1 MTPVNLNNKPAQHLA
16 EKLKL
21 TRIAGAILLSPL
33 PLVAQDIVIDGKFDE
48 PQWQTAK
55 QYNSF
60 YQVVPA
66 TLAQH
71 HDKVLV
77 KAFADEKGVYIGY
90 TNFQAQDERKKQY
103 NLQDGFMQADFD
115 RFVIDFSG
123 DGSGAY
129 LFAVTLGGGI
139 QDAVLTP
146 QLSTDYD
153 WDGIW
158 QVANFETQDY
168 WTSEIFI
175 PWYSV
180 SFRPQQNAQGLS
192 QVGLSFQLY
201 ELASN
206 YIYGSQPQT
215 TGNSDFYLNMPKV
228 EWHIPKQQQLAFI
241 PYITH
246 SYDANA
252 GDGKTDIGFDLLY
265 KPNHHQKI
273 SIAINPDFGQVD
285 SDELNFNYS
294 NVETLLS
301 DKRPFFTQDISLFN
315 VALLQDTK
323 LIHTR
328 RIGAGSDDGSEVIT
342 PIDGAIRA
350 VHQGESVNVGAFA
363 VAEDNLASN
372 AGKRFYAARS
382 TYRGDGWQ
390 TGVLATLTERPW
402 LRRDANTLAW
412 DSQYQSET
420 WSWQSAVLRSEVSAP
435 DENAAG
441 YGFSGSAK
449 YQFSPNADLS
459 ANFLRLDEQF
469 DNNDI
474 GYSQRNNWR
483 YASLNGG
490 YAINTNSEWLSRV
503 RHSFIASYQA
513 NDSGLKLVSEQSYGV
528 ALLLA
533 NGAQLESYLN
543 YNMAGWNDNI
553 GYNSN
558 AFYQSGYFT
567 SRVFYASPYVGQFS
581 WAASFQ
587 LDQEGVD
594 GLARQY
600 AVDTTWM
607 PHENWTI
614 KFNNFYRQ
622 GDGWLV
628 ANNTNQVTQ
637 YDRDFFVSLLNVS
650 GLVIDNLEFSF
661 NLQWA
666 VLEANT
672 QQVYQIEQGELVAQ
686 NNQDTSFDDK
696 RFSAQFKLR
705 YKLGA
710 YSDIYLVYNRAGAAF
725 NEQTI
730 NEPWLSG
737 VADLWSQPEQDLV
750 TFKLRY
756 LL

>member
-1 MTPVNLNNKPAQHLA
+1 MRAKPSEKTTNPGLVKITYKLIATAFVMTPLPILAQ
-16 EKLKL
+16 
-21 TRIAGAILLSPL
+21 
-33 PLVAQDIVIDGKFDE
+33 QIVIDGKFDE
-48 PQWQTAK
+48 PQWQSAE
-55 QYNSF
+55 QYNTF

-66 TLAQH
+66 TLSTHQ
-71 HDKVLV
+71 DKVQV
-77 KAFADEKGVYIGY
+77 KAFADEKGIYIGY
-90 TNFQAQDERKKQY
+90 TNFQKKGERKKQY
-103 NLQDGFMQADFD
+103 NLQDGFMQADFN

-158 QVANFETQDY
+158 QVANDEADDY

-180 SFRPQQNAQGLS
+180 SFRSQQNEQGLG

-201 ELASN
+201 DLATN
-206 YIYGSQPQT
+206 YIYGSQQQT
-215 TGNSDFYLNMPKV
+215 TANSDFYINMPTV
-228 EWHIPKQQQLAFI
+228 SWQIPQQQQLAFI
-241 PYITH
+241 PYVTH
-246 SYDANA
+246 SYNANSSENT
-252 GDGKTDIGFDLLY
+252 TDVGFDLLY

-273 SIAINPDFGQVD
+273 SIAVNPDFGQVD

-315 VALLQDTK
+315 VALLQNTK

-328 RIGAGSDDGSEVIT
+328 RIGAGSDDGSEIIT
-342 PIDGAIRA
+342 PIDLAVRA
-350 VHQGESVNVGAFA
+350 VHQGESLNFGAFA
-363 VAEDNLASN
+363 VAEDKLSSHG
-372 AGKRFYAARS
+372 GKRFYAARS
-382 TYRGDGWQ
+382 TYRSNGWQ

-402 LRRDANTLAW
+402 LNRNANTLTW

-420 WSWQSAVLRSEVSAP
+420 WSWQSALLRSDVSAP
-435 DENAAG
+435 DTNTQG
-441 YGFSGSAK
+441 YGFSGVAK

-459 ANFLRLDEQF
+459 ANFLRLDNQF
-469 DNNDI
+469 DNNDL

-483 YASLNGG
+483 YASLQGG
-490 YAINTNSEWLSRV
+490 YAINTNSDWLSRV
-503 RHSFIASYQA
+503 KHSFIASYQA
-513 NDSGLKLVSEQSYGV
+513 NDDGLKLVSEQSYGM

-533 NGAQLESYLN
+533 NGAQVESYIN
-543 YNMAGWNDNI
+543 YNMGGWNDNI
-553 GYNSN
+553 GYNSD
-558 AFYQSGYFT
+558 AFYQSGYLT
-567 SRVFYASPYVGQFS
+567 SRIFYASPYVGQFS

-600 AVDTTWM
+600 ALDTTWM

-628 ANNTNQVTQ
+628 ANKTNQVTQ
-637 YDRDFFVSLLNVS
+637 YDRDFFASVLNIT
-650 GLVIDNLEFSF
+650 GLAAANLEFSF

-666 VLEANT
+666 VLEANS
-672 QQVYQIEQGELVAQ
+672 QQIYNIENGDLRETNA
-686 NNQDTSFDDK
+686 QDTSFDDK

-710 YSDIYLVYNRAGAAF
+710 YSDIYLVYNRAGDAF
-725 NEQTI
+725 AEHSVNQ
-730 NEPWLSG
+730 PWLTG
-737 VADLWSQPEQDLV
+737 VADLWSEPKQDLV
-750 TFKLRY
+750 TFKVRY